1 MANLTWAD
9 IRRKLS
15 EFGAEY
21 GEWAGCPMP
30 IEGIKLV
37 IEPRFQFGHL
47 NGAKLPSDLDEA
59 DTARNISATGEV
71 FDFGP
76 DGTGEIFIINMWY
89 SRRHDADV
97 YVYHTGDGRSKVGIH
112 WQTGQRSK
120 VDFLIHMMT
129 PVYAGAWS
137 LEMEER
143 AVATLGTLIK
153 PHALEYYK
161 ITGCFMESSAR
172 SGLTYMFRRGR
183 PTIVLRP
190 TKDGAVEGMV
200 ALCLH
205 PIGYYKQT
213 FCGVMCPTDDV
224 IAHLML
230 MRGDEWLYW
239 KSANQIPLDQPNSGL

>member
-1 MANLTWAD
+1 MAAT
-9 IRRKLS
+9 
-15 EFGAEY
+15 AE
-21 GEWAGCPMP
+21 A
-30 IEGIKLV
+30 
-37 IEPRFQFGHL
+37 
-47 NGAKLPSDLDEA
+47 
-59 DTARNISATGEV
+59 

-76 DGTGEIFIINMWY
+76 DGTGTIFLINVWY

-120 VDFLIHMMT
+120 VDFLIHMVT
-129 PVYAGAWS
+129 PIYAGAWS

-143 AVATLGTLIK
+143 AVETLGTLIK

-161 ITGCFMESSAR
+161 ITGCFMETSPR
-172 SGLTYMFRRGR
+172 SKLTYLFRRGR

-190 TKDGAVEGMV
+190 AKDGSVEGMV

-205 PIGYYKQT
+205 PIGYYEDT